1 MTKIIN
7 FPKQTRV
14 IIPVVELGLP
24 LSKVKIPKNSS
35 NIGSTFIKVIW
46 VLVVLI
52 FPLVEWIIALD
63 CVFQFLR
70 MLYYWNEK
78 GIHAGV
84 TFSFHF
90 IGYAALFYFVAL
102 YKPKDF

>member
-1 MTKIIN
+1 MVKIIN
-7 FPKQTRV
+7 FPQQTRV
-14 IIPVVELGLP
+14 LPLAESGLP
-24 LSKVKIPKNSS
+24 LAKAKMPVNKLG
-35 NIGSTFIKVIW
+35 IGSVLIKTIW
-46 VLVVLI
+46 VSAVLL

-63 CVFQFLR
+63 CVYQFLR
-70 MLYYWNEK
+70 MLYYWHTK

-102 YKPKDF
+102 YKPKGM